1 LPSPNQTPA
10 AEAALDS
17 NVPEKEPF
25 PRQKHPATSVG
36 QPFHQPMPN
45 IKNK

>member
-17 NVPEKEPF
+17 NVLEIEPF
-25 PRQKHPATSVG
+25 PGQKHPVTSAN
-36 QPFHQPMPN
+36 QPFHQPMPQ

>member
-17 NVPEKEPF
+17 NVPEIEPF
-25 PRQKHPATSVG
+25 PGQKHPATSAD
-36 QPFHQPMPN
+36 QPFNQPMPD